1 MAHSRLDLV
10 KEYITQHSE
19 VSVAE
24 LSDAFAVSVVTVR
37 KYLDVLQRD
46 GFILRYRGKAILS
59 DSLNHKQTESSKL
72 SDRYVD
78 IARLAVEHVQP
89 GDFIF
94 LGSGSTCMAM
104 ADKLRSVRDLSVITN
119 NVSATA
125 TLIHSAKSIIL
136 LGGELLLDTNGTVA
150 ALGPNVTAGLDGV
163 YVDKAFTSGV
173 GIDYQAGLTV
183 NKVDSTYIDKRIPN
197 FCGKWILMMD
207 KEKIGVRA
215 FYQAA
220 SLDKISCL
228 ITDETDEGILKPY
241 RDSGLEIFHP

>member
-1 MAHSRLDLV
+1 MAHSRLDLI

-24 LSDAFAVSVVTVR
+24 LSDAFGVSVVTIR
-37 KYLDVLQRD
+37 KDLDVLQRD
-46 GFILRYRGKAILS
+46 GFILRRHGKAILL

-72 SDRYVD
+72 SDRYED

-94 LGSGSTCMAM
+94 LGSGSTCMAL
-104 ADKLRSVRDLSVITN
+104 ADKLRPVRDLSVITN
-119 NVSATA
+119 NVSAA
-125 TLIHSAKSIIL
+125 TVLIHSAKSIIL
-136 LGGELLLDTNGTVA
+136 LGGELMMDVGGTVA
-150 ALGPNVTAGLDGV
+150 ALGPNVAASLDGV

-173 GIDYQAGLTV
+173 GIDCQAGLTV
-183 NKVDSTYIDKRIPN
+183 NKVDSTYIDKHIPD

-207 KEKIGVRA
+207 KEKFGVRA

-228 ITDETDEGILKPY
+228 ITDETDGDILQPY
-241 RDSGLEIFHP
+241 RDRGLEIFHP